1 VDEGAVRHRRLLQ
14 RFGQQPLT
22 PEEEEEATRLSAL
35 AARMGTDPTAIIG
48 RVQTLFRY
56 DAVEGGKR
64 TNNLVARLDVPYHQN
79 LLLRADLPYVW
90 SNPNQPGVGNQNGVS
105 DLFVR
110 AGGRLYSAPGDAIF
124 AGMDFTFPTAES
136 KQLGSG
142 KYTIG
147 PGVATAHVFPDLDSL
162 FFTLLQHQVSVG
174 GDPSRRAISVSNIQA
189 FFNTIW
195 TDRWWTRV
203 EAMTQLD
210 WERKAT
216 NSMTL
221 EFEGGHRF
229 PNNWGVWVR
238 PGVGLWGR
246 NIPGAYEWNIE
257 VGVRRMFAR
266 F

>member
-1 VDEGAVRHRRLLQ
+1 LEDEKAARRGGLLQ
-14 RFGQQPLT
+14 TFGLQPLT
-22 PEEEEEATRLSAL
+22 TEEEDKAKHLSDI

-48 RVQTLFRY
+48 RAQTLFRY
-56 DAVEGGKR
+56 DALEGGKR
-64 TNNLVARLDVPYHQN
+64 TNNLVARLDAPYHGN
-79 LLLRADLPYVW
+79 FLFRADLPYVW
-90 SNPNQPGVGNQNGVS
+90 SNPNQPGTSNQDGVS

-110 AGGRLYSAPGDAIF
+110 AGGRVYADPTNALF
-124 AGMDFTFPTAES
+124 AGMDFTFPTAD

-142 KYTIG
+142 KYTVG
-147 PGVATAHVFPDLDSL
+147 QGVATAHVFPEVRSL

-221 EFEGGHRF
+221 EFEGGAS
-229 PNNWGVWVR
+229 
-238 PGVGLWGR
+238 
-246 NIPGAYEWNIE
+246 IPE
-257 VGVRRMFAR
+257 
-266 F
+266 